1 MRTALRNGATHDTV
15 DPYHDKAGVS
25 LFRSSR
31 IGQVLSN
38 QPSDV
43 LSLLGEMCVV
53 GSGTG

>member
-43 LSLLGEMCVV
+43 LSLLGEMCVA